1 MDFTGFRKSLEEA
14 FGKEKAGVILAAL
27 ENPASTSIRFNPLKK
42 AHGTVPDATT
52 TLYGEAGKGCN
63 AVPWCREG
71 RILGGRPSFTLDPE
85 FHAGAYYVQD
95 SSSMFVGWMFRR
107 ILEKLDC
114 GSGVLK
120 VLDLC
125 AAPGGKTTDFAAAL
139 REVCGEKFLLVS
151 NEVMTGRS
159 RILADNTAR
168 WGEPNVMVSS
178 SDPSSFA
185 KLKDCF
191 DIIITDVPCSGE
203 GMFRKDEEAVR
214 QWSEENIELCCAR
227 QKRILADVWPAL
239 KPSGYL
245 LYSTCTFNRKENDGN
260 VEWAARELG
269 ADVLTV
275 GADFAEILRTAYGY
289 SLAPGFS
296 PGEGQYCAAL
306 RKNEDNGGKS
316 EVRRE
321 VRHDTDGYRRKE
333 PQQRG
338 NTPAQLK
345 NAFTFD
351 ASVREKNG
359 SLIAVPSI
367 LDHELQTLSSAIRLI
382 CSGVTCGSLKRDKLV
397 PDEDLVLCAMLSSNA
412 LPTVETDR
420 QTALS
425 YLHRDS
431 IVLQKEA
438 ERGYVSLSY
447 NGLRFGVVNN
457 LGNRCN
463 NLHPLSRRILMDID
477 SVSK

>member
-27 ENPASTSIRFNPLKK
+27 ENPASTSIRLNPLKK
-42 AHGTVPDATT
+42 TSGTVPDATT
-52 TLYGEAGKGCN
+52 ALYGEAGKGCS

-125 AAPGGKTTDFAAAL
+125 AAPGGKTTDIAAAL
-139 REVCGEKFLLVS
+139 REVCGDRFLLVS

-185 KLKDCF
+185 NLKDCF

-203 GMFRKDEEAVR
+203 GMFRKDDEAVR
-214 QWSEENIELCCAR
+214 QWSEENVELCCAR
-227 QKRILADVWPAL
+227 QKRILADMWPAL

-260 VEWAARELG
+260 VEWAAQELG
-269 ADVLTV
+269 AEVLTV
-275 GADFAEILRTAYGY
+275 RADFAEVLQTAHGY
-289 SLAPGFS
+289 SLAPGYA

-306 RKNEDNGGKS
+306 RKECRDTGNKRKNPRPPENGKS
-316 EVRRE
+316 
-321 VRHDTDGYRRKE
+321 
-333 PQQRG
+333 PQGSGQ
-338 NTPAQLK
+338 AILK

-367 LDHELQTLSSAIRLI
+367 LIPEIQTLSSAIRLI

-397 PDEDLVLCAMLSSNA
+397 PDEDLVLCAMLRSDA
-412 LPTVETDR
+412 LPTVETGR

-431 IVLQKEA
+431 IVLPKEA

-477 SVSK
+477 STLR